1 MTRPH
6 FCLRSRYD
14 RARHGEGAAHVD
26 GKEASPEIIGHVL
39 DLQMLVVVIV
49 GDGIHAE
56 RCVVDENVHRSEPLG
71 DSCDLAAAVLSVRD
85 IDAKA

>member
-6 FCLRSRYD
+6 FCLRKIGTD

-26 GKEASPEIIGHVL
+26 GEEASPQIIGHVL

-49 GDGIHAE
+49 RYGIHAE
-56 RCVVDENVHRSEPLG
+56 CGVVDENVRRSEPLG
-71 DSCDLAAAVLSVRD
+71 DGCDLPAAVLRV
-85 IDAKA
+85 